1 MNQVMDA
8 LQVAVARTVM
18 ATAQKITEQAT
29 FNLGTDCKM
38 VLTPG
43 KAIIVDEGKEII
55 VVDGTQVHANR
66 LTKYHVKQ
74 LLKHKI

>member
-1 MNQVMDA
+1 MQQVMDA
-8 LQVAVARTVM
+8 LQVAVAKTVFE
-18 ATAQKITEQAT
+18 TAQKITGQAT

-38 VLTPG
+38 VLSPR
-43 KAIIVDEGKEII
+43 KAIIFDEGKEII